1 MRVIHRNLKKAT
13 ATRRGR
19 IIVLSILLLILAG
32 IAGGII
38 YWQTHKKQIIRNKL
52 ESAIREKS
60 GGLYRIHYDALELD
74 EITGNLAIRNISLTY
89 DSLKYD
95 SLRQLEKTPPILLNI
110 RIPEISIT
118 GVQTPRALIDKEI
131 KGKKLEIRNPVIE
144 IIYTMQGKDSASNVP
159 DREVYEQILGNLD
172 MINVDSVTINGAHI
186 FTRNLKTKQKGIE
199 ISNAYVQLTDLKID
213 STSSEDSTRLLF
225 SRQVA
230 AGAES
235 LSWRSAEQPYRFD
248 IKNISFSS
256 HSNMVIVRS
265 FQIDPLLGEDAF
277 VKSLPTQDDR
287 FDFSFQN
294 IIIKNVDFYK
304 LLEEDIR
311 ADSMLISSS
320 SFKIYRDLNIPRD
333 KKNRI
338 GTYPSQIVMKLPL
351 PVDIKKIILKNAYVE
366 YKEKNHITKKAGR
379 VRFHGVYATISNLT
393 NKRNTTMDI
402 DITTRFQN
410 KAPFKLS
417 WTFYMGNPNGR
428 FDVKGTL
435 SSMNAEDLNEL
446 TEPMGPAR
454 IEKGI
459 IKSLDFDLEG
469 NNTSMTG
476 TIRLLYDNLKIG
488 LLEKDKGA
496 TEWDKKSLTSFVA
509 NLFIKNSNPRDE
521 DEAPIVKPIT
531 NQRDINRSIFHL
543 TWKTIFKGSKETMG
557 IKK

>member
-1 MRVIHRNLKKAT
+1 MRVIHRKIKKAT
-13 ATRRGR
+13 STRKGR

-32 IAGGII
+32 ITGGII

-60 GGLYRIHYDALELD
+60 GGLYRIRYDALEMD

-89 DSLKYD
+89 DSLRYD
-95 SLRQLEKTPPILLNI
+95 SLRQLGKTPPILFNT

-118 GVQTPRALIDKEI
+118 GVQTPRALVDKEI
-131 KGKKLEIRNPVIE
+131 KGKKLEIKSPAIE
-144 IIYTMQGKDSASNVP
+144 IIYTMQGKDSARNMP
-159 DREVYEQILGNLD
+159 DREVYEQILGNLNL
-172 MINVDSVTINGAHI
+172 ISVDSVSITGAHI
-186 FTRNLKTKQKGIE
+186 STRNLKTKQKGIE
-199 ISNAYVQLTDLKID
+199 IINAYVQLVDLKID
-213 STSSEDSTRLLF
+213 SASNEDSARLLF
-225 SRQVA
+225 SKQVA

-235 LSWRSAEQPYRFD
+235 LGWRSGEKPYRFD

-256 HSNMVIVRS
+256 FSNMVIVRS
-265 FQIDPLLGEDAF
+265 FQIDPLPGEDAF

-294 IIIKNVDFYK
+294 IIIKNIDFYK

-311 ADSMLISSS
+311 ADSMIISSS

-338 GTYPSQIVMKLPL
+338 GTYPSQVVMKLPL
-351 PVDIKKIILKNAYVE
+351 PVDIKKIILKSSYVE

-379 VRFHGVYATISNLT
+379 VRFHDVYASISNLT

-410 KAPFKLS
+410 KAPFRSS

-428 FDVKGTL
+428 FDVKGTMG
-435 SSMNAEDLNEL
+435 SINAEDLNEL
-446 TEPMGPAR
+446 TEPMGPASM
-454 IEKGI
+454 EKGV

-476 TIRLLYDNLKIG
+476 TIRLLYDELKIA
-488 LLEKDKGA
+488 LLEKDKALQNG
-496 TEWDKKSLTSFVA
+496 T
-509 NLFIKNSNPRDE
+509 KN
-521 DEAPIVKPIT
+521 
-531 NQRDINRSIFHL
+531 H
-543 TWKTIFKGSKETMG
+543 
-557 IKK
+557 